1 MTKNACIF
9 CDIINRKAAG
19 SIVYEDELVIAFH
32 DAFPLNPGHILVVPK
47 VHAKD
52 IAEIDEKSLWRMS
65 SVAQDLAK
73 SLLGVASLA
82 CTGVNLLMANGS
94 SAGQEVMHAHLHV
107 IPRRDGDGIRVSGPG
122 KVKAMPREQ
131 MNHYAAHI
139 HDMFAK
145 KSISEQVVLRT
156 DRLLLRPFTLSDA
169 DDVQRLAGDYDIA
182 STTSTIP
189 HPYPDGVAE
198 EWIRSHRSNLAGGK
212 AVNFAIVRHD
222 DSALIGSIGL
232 LNMKQR
238 DLQAEL
244 GCWIGK
250 PFWGAGYATEA
261 TRAVL
266 RYGFE
271 SLGLNRIQACHMTR
285 NHASGRIFE
294 KLGMTKEGVL
304 RQAIRKFDAFE
315 DSAVYGL
322 LRTEYEAA
330 GLG

>member
-1 MTKNACIF
+1 
-9 CDIINRKAAG
+9 
-19 SIVYEDELVIAFH
+19 
-32 DAFPLNPGHILVVPK
+32 LVVPK
-47 VHAKD
+47 VHARD
-52 IAEIDEKSLWRMS
+52 ISEVDPQTFARMAT
-65 SVAQDLAK
+65 VAQDLAT
-73 SLLGVASLA
+73 SLPADASLK
-82 CTGVNLLMANGS
+82 CTGINLLMANGRD
-94 SAGQEVMHAHLHV
+94 AGQEIMHAHLHV
-107 IPRRDGDGIRVSGPG
+107 IPRTNGDGLRFTRV
-122 KVKAMPREQ
+122 KVPDKS
-131 MNHYAAHI
+131 YAI
-139 HDMFAK
+139 K
-145 KSISEQVVLRT
+145 PVTLRT
-156 DRLLLRPFTLSDA
+156 ERLTLRPFVLSDA
-169 DDVQRLAGDYDIA
+169 PDVQRLAGDYDIA
-182 STTSTIP
+182 STTSIP

-250 PFWGAGYATEA
+250 PFWGSGYATEA
-261 TRAVL
+261 TRAIL

-285 NHASGRIFE
+285 NPVSGRIFE

-315 DSAVYGL
+315 DLAVYGL